1 MGTMTVT
8 ERPVLL
14 IGWAAGKRLSA
25 PLLRWPQL
33 ITALNTFARGD
44 LPTLSNKLK
53 EVVQE
58 LNAINYSKAFSR
70 SGYIGIGQNGIN
82 SAYVSMK
89 DLICDLLLDV
99 ADDTNDMAYCLEQF
113 LSDVNL
119 TEEQSAA
126 ALRAAGQDNGRDTW
140 RSLER
145 VTSRH
150 NLHLQEKG
158 AF

>member
-1 MGTMTVT
+1 M
-8 ERPVLL
+8 
-14 IGWAAGKRLSA
+14 
-25 PLLRWPQL
+25 
-33 ITALNTFARGD
+33 
-44 LPTLSNKLK
+44 PTLSDKLK
-53 EVVQE
+53 EIVQE

-119 TEEQSAA
+119 TEEQSAT
-126 ALRAAGQDNGRDTW
+126 ALRAAGQYNGRDTW

-150 NLHLQEKG
+150 NVHLQEKG

>member
-1 MGTMTVT
+1 MGD
-8 ERPVLL
+8 
-14 IGWAAGKRLSA
+14 
-25 PLLRWPQL
+25 
-33 ITALNTFARGD
+33 D
-44 LPTLSNKLK
+44 LPTLSDKLK

-89 DLICDLLLDV
+89 DLICDLSLDV

-119 TEEQSAA
+119 TEEQSTA
-126 ALRAAGQDNGRDTW
+126 ALRAAGQDNGRDSW
-140 RSLER
+140 RSLGR
-145 VTSRH
+145 LTFRRNSR
-150 NLHLQEKG
+150 LLAKG
-158 AF
+158 TY

>member
-1 MGTMTVT
+1 MGTMTVP
-8 ERPVLL
+8 EHPILL

-33 ITALNTFARGD
+33 ITALNTLVRGD
-44 LPTLSNKLK
+44 KLK
-53 EVVQE
+53 EIVQE

-119 TEEQSAA
+119 TEEQSAT
-126 ALRAAGQDNGRDTW
+126 ALRAAGQYNGRDTW

-150 NLHLQEKG
+150 NVHLQEKG